1 MKKEIFIP
9 LADTPLTLISGI
21 TFARVPFFFP
31 FWDYKD
37 LKLDIILPFK
47 RDGNEKRPLLVW
59 ICGGAWM
66 TMERTAHLPWLMNF
80 AKRGYIVASVEYRLS
95 NSAHFP
101 AQLEDVKKAVRYLRA
116 HADEFGIDPGKV
128 IVGGESAG
136 GYLASMVGA
145 TNPRKE
151 FDKGE
156 YLEQSSEVQAVIDY
170 YGPVSFTLPTQ
181 TTGQTGEGEKPD
193 FLKGPSPADMLLGYD
208 PAEDPARADTAG
220 ALYYI
225 DQSAPPYF
233 IAHGADDG
241 IVSPANSEALYN
253 ALEQNQV
260 PAELYMIRD
269 ADHADPRFYQTEM
282 SDRILEFLDKVL

>member
-1 MKKEIFIP
+1 MGENP
-9 LADTPLTLISGI
+9 GI
-21 TFARVPFFFP
+21 H
-31 FWDYKD
+31 
-37 LKLDIILPFK
+37 
-47 RDGNEKRPLLVW
+47 
-59 ICGGAWM
+59 
-66 TMERTAHLPWLMNF
+66 RTKPVSYTHL
-80 AKRGYIVASVEYRLS
+80 
-95 NSAHFP
+95 
-101 AQLEDVKKAVRYLRA
+101 
-116 HADEFGIDPGKV
+116 
-128 IVGGESAG
+128 
-136 GYLASMVGA
+136 
-145 TNPRKE
+145 KE

-170 YGPVSFTLPTQ
+170 YGPVSFTLPTKA
-181 TTGQTGEGEKPD
+181 TGQTGEGEKPD

-233 IAHGADDG
+233 IAHGTDDG

-269 ADHADPRFYQTEM
+269 AGHADPRFYQTEM